1 MQQRSTAV
9 PVATSGVTGQ
19 LPLLS
24 TGRFELVCAPS
35 DSPIHRWWARA
46 PKRAIDIVVSAILL
60 VALSPLLALLAI
72 GVHLTS
78 GPGPAIFVHTRCGL
92 RGRPFRFYK
101 FRSMVADAEAR
112 RRELVHLNEVQGPA
126 FKIAHDPR
134 ITRFGRFLRKY
145 SLDELPQLWNV
156 LIGDMSLVGPRP
168 PLPDEVSAYTRRQ
181 AQRLSVVPGITGLWQ
196 VSGRS
201 NITSFDRWVELDLAY
216 IERWSLALDLRILA
230 RTVLVVLR
238 AEGSR

>member
-1 MQQRSTAV
+1 MQQS
-9 PVATSGVTGQ
+9 SGAMLALARNVTGR

-24 TGRFELVCAPS
+24 TVQFDTVCARI
-35 DSPIHRWWARA
+35 DSPIQCWWARGA
-46 PKRAIDIVVSAILL
+46 KRAIDIVGSALLL
-60 VALSPLLALLAI
+60 VMLSPLFVLLAI
-72 GVHLTS
+72 GVRLTS
-78 GPGPAIFVHTRCGL
+78 GGPAFFAQTRCGQ

-101 FRSMVADAEAR
+101 FRTMVADAEAR
-112 RRELVHLNEVQGPA
+112 KRELVHLNEVHGPA

-134 ITRFGRFLRKY
+134 ITRFGRSLRKY

-168 PLPDEVSAYTRRQ
+168 PTPDEVAVYTQRQ
-181 AQRLSVVPGITGLWQ
+181 AQRLAVIPGITGLWQ
-196 VSGRS
+196 VSGRN

-216 IERWSLALDLRILA
+216 IERWSMWLDLRILA
-230 RTVLVVLR
+230 RTVLVVVR

>member
-1 MQQRSTAV
+1 MQQRGNAMS
-9 PVATSGVTGQ
+9 VATSAVTGQ
-19 LPLLS
+19 LPLLT
-24 TGRFELVCAPS
+24 TGRFELVCGPS

-60 VALSPLLALLAI
+60 VVLSPLFLALAI

-92 RGRPFRFYK
+92 RGRRFRFYK
-101 FRSMVADAEAR
+101 FRSMIADAEAR
-112 RRELVHLNEVQGPA
+112 RRELLHLNEVQGPA
-126 FKIAHDPR
+126 FKIADDPR

-168 PLPDEVSAYTRRQ
+168 PMPDEVSAYTRRQ

>member
-1 MQQRSTAV
+1 MI
-9 PVATSGVTGQ
+9 VAASRVTGQ
-19 LPLLS
+19 LSLLS
-24 TGRFELVCAPS
+24 TAQFDTVCARI
-35 DSPIHRWWARA
+35 DSPIHSWWGRG
-46 PKRAIDIVVSAILL
+46 PKRAIDIVVSAISL
-60 VALSPLLALLAI
+60 VVLFPLLLILAI
-72 GVHLTS
+72 GVRLTS
-78 GPGPAIFVHTRCGL
+78 GGPAIFVHTRCGE
-92 RGRPFRFYK
+92 RGRPFRFFK

-112 RRELVHLNEVQGPA
+112 KCELIHLNEVQGPA
-126 FKIAHDPR
+126 FKIADDPR

-168 PLPDEVSAYTRRQ
+168 PTPAEVSAYTRRQ

-196 VSGRS
+196 VSGRN

-216 IERWSLALDLRILA
+216 IERWSLWLDLRILA

>member
-1 MQQRSTAV
+1 MQQHGVATAV
-9 PVATSGVTGQ
+9 ASGVTGR

-24 TGRFELVCAPS
+24 TAQLDTVFARIDA
-35 DSPIHRWWARA
+35 PIHNSWARG
-46 PKRAIDIVVSAILL
+46 PKRAIDIVVSALL
-60 VALSPLLALLAI
+60 LLALSPLLIALAI
-72 GVHLTS
+72 GVRLTS
-78 GPGPAIFVHTRCGL
+78 GGPAIFVQMRCGL

-112 RRELVHLNEVQGPA
+112 KRELIHLNEMQGPA
-126 FKIAHDPR
+126 FKIADDPR

-156 LIGDMSLVGPRP
+156 LIGNMSLVGPRP
-168 PLPDEVSAYTRRQ
+168 PTPGEVSAYTRRQ

-196 VSGRS
+196 VSGR
-201 NITSFDRWVELDLAY
+201 NKITSFDRWVELDLAY
-216 IERWSLALDLRILA
+216 IERWTLWLDLRILA

-238 AEGSR
+238 AEGSC